1 MTTPLSILVDLRA
14 AQFNGDRGIPAFSQ
28 SLALELCRGY
38 PEHRWLLLH
47 DTRWPS
53 PGRAVELAS
62 WGTWCTAAEL
72 EADRDGRIDAVLT
85 GCFFLPHHT
94 CNAEFLLPRWLRLR
108 QPRRLGIVYDLIPW
122 LFPRRYLSA
131 ERARR
136 QYGEGLRLMREYD
149 RLYAISPCTRR
160 DTIRHAGVD
169 PGRVHCIDGDIDQLK
184 QDLIRLPAAATAAV
198 PARYGLR
205 GPYCA
210 CIGGDDW
217 RKNLE
222 ATIRAFAIFRHG
234 HPDHQLA
241 IICRLGAERRR
252 EFSALAASLG
262 LPADSIVCTGRVS
275 DEDLVGLMRQATM
288 LVSASLYEGLG
299 LPVLEA
305 HACGVPVAGSNVSSV
320 ADLVLPELTFDPR
333 DPAAIAAAMNRLVAE
348 PDVSARSVAFGRRLL
363 EGLGWSRAAGVVM
376 SHLAPQQHK
385 RPRPPAVTR
394 RCVAVVGALPPART
408 GIAART
414 LTHLQSPLWR
424 SDFFDCNP
432 GPTTLTPSGLLP
444 GNRVLPVEVL
454 RTVLDRGGHGTVVFV
469 LGNSDHHVKAVEA
482 LIRTRGASATRRLA
496 YLHEANLTVLLRAW
510 LGSDWERLPAAAP
523 PDAPPGWMRRTL
535 AGTPAM
541 ATALRYLAE
550 HGELDGVIV
559 NSFACRDLVRTAL
572 GPLADRWSIDVAL
585 LPIEAAPPGAAAAAP
600 EGSVVRVASFGLGAG
615 GKGLDCVVQGVAC
628 LKRTRPARLTIAG
641 WDVARHCRRTGIGRR
656 DGVDVVDSPDDGT
669 LLELMRG
676 TDVAVQLRSVTHGE
690 SSGVVAQLLALG
702 KQLVVNAE
710 GSFAELPPE
719 LVTFVPVECTPDEL
733 ARAIQTAATRRVDGA
748 TLNSI
753 LERLS
758 PAAFTDRISDILG
771 IDPYP
776 ADRRDAAVLRS
787 RVALTLRCRD
797 CDAIPKVTDAGR
809 VISRDGTLAQV
820 MHDGT
825 LVPAGGY
832 CGGWMTRVIAGLR
845 GHHEPQE
852 ELLFL
857 HLLRH
862 VRPGTLIVELGS
874 YWAYYSAWYLGAVP
888 GSRAVCLEPEAA
900 HMEVGRHTM
909 TLNGRTARFIHARV
923 GGPPEHESVTD
934 AAADLDMAALAMR
947 LDREPIE
954 VLHMDVQGAE
964 TGFIRSMREAGAG
977 GLVRF
982 LVASTHHASI
992 TGSTTTHED
1001 CLAELRSQGAAI
1013 LADHSVSQSYSG
1025 DGLIVAAFDP
1035 RDANIALP
1043 PISCAASAESDVL
1056 WLPPTI
1062 PDPDPYALS
1071 IRAA

>member
-1 MTTPLSILVDLRA
+1 MTTSLSILVDLRA

-28 SLALELCRGY
+28 SLTLELCRGH
-38 PEHRWLLLH
+38 PQHRWLFLH

-53 PGRAVELAS
+53 PGRADELATCGA
-62 WGTWCTAAEL
+62 WRTAAEL
-72 EADRDGRIDAVLT
+72 EADPRCRIDALLT

-94 CNAEFLLPRWLRLR
+94 CGADFLLPRWLRLR

-122 LFPRRYLSA
+122 LFPRHYLA
-131 ERARR
+131 GDRARR
-136 QYGEGLRLMREYD
+136 QYAEGLRLLREYD
-149 RLYAISPCTRR
+149 QLYAISPCTRR

-169 PGRVHCIDGDIDQLK
+169 PGRVHCIDGDIDQRK
-184 QDLIRLPAAATAAV
+184 RDLIRLPASVTAAV
-198 PARYGLR
+198 PARHGLR

-217 RKNLE
+217 RKNL
-222 ATIRAFAIFRHG
+222 AGTIRAFALFRRG

-241 IICRLGAERRR
+241 IICHLSDERRR

-275 DEDLVGLMRQATM
+275 DEDLVGLMRHATM

-305 HACGVPVAGSNVSSV
+305 HACGVPVVGSNVSSI
-320 ADLVLPELTFDPR
+320 ADLVLPELAFDPR
-333 DPAAIAAAMNRLVAE
+333 QPAAIAAAMTRLASE
-348 PDVSARSVAFGRRLL
+348 PGLPGRSVAFGRRLL
-363 EGLGWSRAAGVVM
+363 EGLGWSRAAGM
-376 SHLAPQQHK
+376 MMAHLAPPGQ
-385 RPRPPAVTR
+385 RPRPPTATQR
-394 RCVAVVGALPPART
+394 RVAIVGALPPART

-414 LTHLQSPLWR
+414 RAHLQSPRWR

-432 GPTTLTPSGLLP
+432 GPSTATQTALLP

-454 RTVLDRGGHGTVVFV
+454 RPVLDRDGHGTVVFV

-482 LIRTRGASATRRLA
+482 LMRTRGVSATRRLA
-496 YLHEANLTVLLRAW
+496 YLHEANLTELLRAW
-510 LGSDWERLPAAAP
+510 LGNDWERLPAAP
-523 PDAPPGWMRRTL
+523 PPHVPPGWMRRAL

-541 ATALRYLAE
+541 ATGLRYLAE

-559 NSFACRDLVRTAL
+559 NSAACRDLVRAVL

-585 LPIEAAPPGAAAAAP
+585 LPVEPALSAATGTDSTQAP
-600 EGSVVRVASFGLGAG
+600 LRVASFGLAAG
-615 GKGLDCVVQGVAC
+615 GKGLDRVVEGVAC
-628 LKRTRPARLTIAG
+628 LARSRPTRLTIAG
-641 WDVARHCRRTGIGRR
+641 WNVARHCRRTGIGRR
-656 DGVDVVDSPDDGT
+656 GDVDVVDAPDDGT
-669 LLELMRG
+669 LLEMMRG

-702 KQLVVNAE
+702 KQLVVNDE
-710 GSFAELPPE
+710 GSFAELPAE
-719 LVTFVPVECTPDEL
+719 LVTFVPVECTPEEL
-733 ARAIQTAATRRVDGA
+733 ARAIQTAAARRVEPA
-748 TLNSI
+748 RLQSI
-753 LERLS
+753 LERLA

-776 ADRRDAAVLRS
+776 ADHRDAAVLRS

-797 CDAIPKVTDAGR
+797 CDAIPKVADAGR
-809 VISRDGTLAQV
+809 IISRAGTPVQV
-820 MHDGT
+820 MHDGS

-832 CGGWMTRVIAGLR
+832 CGAWMTRVIAGLR

-852 ELLFL
+852 EFLFH
-857 HLLRH
+857 HLLQH
-862 VRPGTLIVELGS
+862 VRPGTLIVELGA

-900 HMEVGRHTM
+900 HLDVGRQTM
-909 TLNGRTARFIHARV
+909 ALNGRTARFIHARV
-923 GGPPEHESVTD
+923 GGTRGPEP
-934 AAADLDMAALAMR
+934 AADDADAELDMAGLTKR
-947 LDREPIE
+947 LDQAAIE
-954 VLHMDVQGAE
+954 ILHMDVQGAE
-964 TGFIRSMREAGAG
+964 TGFIRSMRHAGSS

-992 TGSTTTHED
+992 TGSPTTHED
-1001 CLAELRSQGAAI
+1001 CLAELRAQGAAI
-1013 LADHSVSQSYSG
+1013 LAEHSVAESYSG

-1035 RDANIALP
+1035 RDAAISLP
-1043 PISCAASAESDVL
+1043 PISRAASAESDVL

-1062 PDPDPYALS
+1062 PAPDPYA
-1071 IRAA
+1071 AAIGAA

>member
-47 DTRWPS
+47 DTRWPR
-53 PGRAVELAS
+53 PGRADELAACGV
-62 WGTWCTAAEL
+62 WRTAAEL
-72 EADRDGRIDAVLT
+72 EADTGCRIDAVLT

-94 CNAEFLLPRWLRLR
+94 CGADFLLPRWLRLR

-122 LFPRRYLSA
+122 LFPRRYLA
-131 ERARR
+131 GERVRR

-149 RLYAISPCTRR
+149 RLYAISTCTRR
-160 DTIRHAGVD
+160 DTIRHAGID
-169 PGRVHCIDGDIDQLK
+169 PARVHCIDGDIDQRK
-184 QDLIRLPAAATAAV
+184 RDLIRLPASATAAV

-222 ATIRAFAIFRHG
+222 ATIRAFAIFRRG

-241 IICRLGAERRR
+241 IVCQLGAERRR

-262 LPADSIVCTGRVS
+262 LPGDAIVCTGRVS
-275 DEDLVGLMRQATM
+275 DEDLVGLVRHARM

-305 HACGVPVAGSNVSSV
+305 HACGVPVAGSNVSSI
-320 ADLVLPELTFDPR
+320 ADLVLPELAFDPR
-333 DPAAIAAAMNRLVAE
+333 EPAGIAAAMTRLVAQ
-348 PDVSARSVAFGRRLL
+348 PDLPGRSVAFGRRVL
-363 EGLGWSRAAGVVM
+363 ESLGWSRAAGMVM
-376 SHLAPQQHK
+376 SHLASPAQ
-385 RPRPPAVTR
+385 RPRPPATAR
-394 RCVAVVGALPPART
+394 RRVAVVGALPPART

-414 LTHLQSPLWR
+414 LAHLQSPRWR

-432 GPTTLTPSGLLP
+432 GPSTTTPPGLLP

-454 RTVLDRGGHGTVVFV
+454 RTVLDRDGHGTVIFV

-482 LIRTRGASATRRLA
+482 LMRTRGASPARRLA

-510 LGSDWERLPAAAP
+510 LGDDWEQLPAAAP
-523 PDAPPGWMRRTL
+523 PDAPPGWMRRAL

-550 HGELDGVIV
+550 HGDLDGVIV
-559 NSFACRDLVRTAL
+559 NSFACRDLVRTVL

-585 LPIEAAPPGAAAAAP
+585 LPVGPAPSTAAGTGPNQAP
-600 EGSVVRVASFGLGAG
+600 LRVASFGLAAG
-615 GKGLDCVVQGVAC
+615 GKGLDRVVEGVAH
-628 LKRTRPARLTIAG
+628 LTRERPARLTIAG
-641 WDVARHCRRTGIGRR
+641 WDVARHCRRTGIRR
-656 DGVDVVDSPDDGT
+656 CSGIDIVDAPDDCT

-676 TDVAVQLRSVTHGE
+676 TDVAVQLRTVTHGE

-702 KQLVVNAE
+702 KQMVVNAE
-710 GSFAELPPE
+710 GSFAELPAE
-719 LVTFVPVECTPDEL
+719 LVTFVPVECTPEEL
-733 ARAIQTAATRRVDGA
+733 ARAIETAATRRVDA
-748 TLNSI
+748 ASLRSI

-797 CDAIPKVTDAGR
+797 CDAIPKVADAGR
-809 VISRDGTLAQV
+809 VISRAGTLAQV

-852 ELLFL
+852 ELLFH

-862 VRPGTLIVELGS
+862 VRPDTLIVELGS
-874 YWAYYSAWYLGAVP
+874 YWAYYSAWYLGAIP
-888 GSRAVCLEPEAA
+888 GSRAVCLEPEAE
-900 HMEVGRHTM
+900 HLEVGRRTM
-909 TLNGRTARFIHARV
+909 ALNGRTARFIHARV
-923 GGPPEHESVTD
+923 AGPSEDEPG
-934 AAADLDMAALAMR
+934 ADDGVALDMPALTTR
-947 LDREPIE
+947 LDQAPIE

-964 TGFIRSMREAGAG
+964 TGFIRSMRDAGASG
-977 GLVRF
+977 VVRF

-992 TGSTTTHED
+992 TGSMTTHEE
-1001 CLAELRSQGAAI
+1001 CLAELRSQGAVI
-1013 LADHSVSQSYSG
+1013 LSEHSVAESYSG

-1035 RDANIALP
+1035 RDAGISLP
-1043 PISCAASAESDVL
+1043 PLSHATGVESDVL
-1056 WLPPTI
+1056 WLPPTL
-1062 PDPDPYALS
+1062 PDPDPYAVA
-1071 IRAA
+1071 IGAA